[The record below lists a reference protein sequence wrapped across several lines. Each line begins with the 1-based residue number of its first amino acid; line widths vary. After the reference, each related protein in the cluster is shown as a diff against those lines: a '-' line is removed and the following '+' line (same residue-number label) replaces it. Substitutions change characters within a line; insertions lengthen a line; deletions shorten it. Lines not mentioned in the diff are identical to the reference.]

1 MDKTK
6 NKSSSSASN
15 SANNLNSPSSASS
28 LTGRN
33 GRDMQRKP
41 SKGRM
46 AVASPIRTKS
56 KEKIVGKSALSQV
69 NRITNFPISIII
81 EDRLAFSSF
90 ISFCNDSHTSENVF
104 FWCAAVS
111 FREIGNTDGWERGL
125 PRTPSWTIQE
135 QIDAK
140 ESQWRGTSLTQV
152 KALRESLAV
161 YDRFIAPEAPNW
173 VCLPLDIVKR
183 IEATLD
189 AARLAKKGK
198 MPTLPYTI
206 FQEAEKYAFLDMIHD
221 ILPRYLKQLAKDND
235 VKMMEYLKE
244 RMKERFNSS
253 SIKISPAD
261 QANEMTKPET
271 IANALSALYPSPRA
285 CLNNRPGS
293 CLLEPINIKKLKEEE
308 AKEKEKGE
316 AKEKSSS
323 RRGIPSIRG
332 LFSRSSKSNEE
343 KKKKETQE
351 KEIEMGKARR
361 NSTGSKGSLI
371 QVSKESNFED
381 LVRVNSEA
389 SLGSQND
396 LIHAHT
402 RSKSQ

>member
-1 MDKTK
+1 MSDLANNK
-6 NKSSSSASN
+6 NNNISLSN
-15 SANNLNSPSSASS
+15 SSIS
-28 LTGRN
+28 LSGKGINEKQSKAPVGRIATAL
-33 GRDMQRKP
+33 GHT
-41 SKGRM
+41 
-46 AVASPIRTKS
+46 RTFS
-56 KEKIVGKSALSQV
+56 NEEKFGKSALSQV

-111 FREIGNTDGWERGL
+111 FREIGNANGWERGL

-271 IANALSALYPSPRA
+271 IAGHLVVTRTKLGT
-285 CLNNRPGS
+285 LVWVPG
-293 CLLEPINIKKLKEEE
+293 
-308 AKEKEKGE
+308 
-316 AKEKSSS
+316 
-323 RRGIPSIRG
+323 RVF
-332 LFSRSSKSNEE
+332 FS
-343 KKKKETQE
+343 
-351 KEIEMGKARR
+351 
-361 NSTGSKGSLI
+361 
-371 QVSKESNFED
+371 F
-381 LVRVNSEA
+381 
-389 SLGSQND
+389 
-396 LIHAHT
+396 
-402 RSKSQ
+402 